1 MPHSERRADLNAVLT
16 RAGRSLGKAAGML
29 NAACA
34 EHLGLH
40 PTDWECVGLLLD
52 AEPRALTAGELAAQ
66 SGLTTGAITGVV
78 DRLEAKGWAS
88 RERDPSDRRRVIVR
102 LLPGRQA
109 DIAEMLAGMRE
120 DMLALQADYPEDVL
134 EACASLLFG
143 ASEIVRSYAL
153 ALRAQPRSEARADAR
168 AVEPGGR

>member
-1 MPHSERRADLNAVLT
+1 
-16 RAGRSLGKAAGML
+16 
-29 NAACA
+29 CA

-66 SGLTTGAITGVV
+66 TGLTTGAITGVV
-78 DRLEAKGWAS
+78 DRLEAKGWVR

-109 DIAEMLAGMRE
+109 DIAEVLAGMR
-120 DMLALQADYPEDVL
+120 DDIVALHANYPEDVL

-143 ASEIVRSYAL
+143 ASEVLRGYAL
-153 ALRAQPRSEARADAR
+153 ALRARPRREIRADAPQR
-168 AVEPGGR
+168 RPTGPTGPTGSAGVDAEGPQPDGR